1 MKMKLTLII
10 IGFILAIV
18 AIVFSYYGGFKKVN
32 CRIEKQGGETL
43 VYKQMTGDY
52 AKSGKLMDEIY
63 YSLLNDYG
71 IETFKGF
78 GIYYDNP
85 KEVEK
90 SELRSEVG
98 CIIEDKDTSR
108 LTKIKEEF
116 NTKNFPKSSFAV
128 AEFPSKGKLSV
139 LFGIMKVYPAID
151 KFVEKNG
158 YKKEGYVME
167 IYDVP
172 NKKIVYRKQLVN

>member
-1 MKMKLTLII
+1 MKLTLII
-10 IGFILAIV
+10 IGLVLVIGLF
-18 AIVFSYYGGFKKVN
+18 VFSYYGGFKKVN

-78 GIYYDNP
+78 GMYYDNP

-98 CIIEDKDTSR
+98 CIIEEKDTSR
-108 LTKIKEEF
+108 LAEIKEDFKIK
-116 NTKNFPKSSFAV
+116 TFPEGSFAV

-139 LFGIMKVYPAID
+139 FFGIMKVYPAID
-151 KFVEKNG
+151 KFVEKQG

-172 NKKIVYRKQLVN
+172 NKKILYRKQLIN